1 VAEILRQAAGDGR
14 LTLEELD
21 ERLDAVYAA
30 KTYAELEPIT
40 NDLPDSGASHVP
52 APAPPAD
59 PARFGGQP
67 GSATA
72 VAIMGGFERKG
83 DWVVPKEFNCV
94 AFMGGGELDMREARF
109 EEQTVKINIVAIMG
123 GVEITVPD
131 DANVRVQG
139 IGIMGG
145 FDHSSNG
152 GGQPGGPTIVVT
164 GVALMG
170 GVEIKRKRPR
180 RDKLAKVASKVDE
193 KLARIERRRRELGL

>member
-145 FDHSSNG
+145 FDHSSSG